1 MANPIEIVLPA
12 TSANLGPAFDA
23 AAIAMRLHFTVRAK
37 EAGEFTIEARGR
49 DAGICGCVERNLVL
63 ETYAEVLADCD
74 KTCVPLA
81 IEVDNEIPI
90 GKGLGSSAAARLAGI
105 ALAAH
110 FGGLGWSDDRDT
122 QRGH

>member
-1 MANPIEIVLPA
+1 MSKPIEIVLPA

-23 AAIAMRLHFTVRAK
+23 AAIAMRLHYTVRAK

-49 DAGICGCVERNLVL
+49 DAAICSTVERNLVL

-74 KTCVPLA
+74 KDCVPLA

-90 GKGLGSSAAARLAGI
+90 GKG
-105 ALAAH
+105 
-110 FGGLGWSDDRDT
+110 
-122 QRGH
+122 